1 MRTEAVCPLHLA
13 AEGATTT
20 PVRRHP
26 RGHDAPPLRE
36 KEVLLYDTKSR
47 RKIEFVALREP
58 VTLYV
63 CGITPYDTT
72 HLGHAFTY
80 VFYDTLIRYLRYQGH
95 QTRYVQNVTDVD
107 DDIMRK
113 SRELGVQWDALA
125 EEQTR
130 VFQKDMEALNILA
143 PDFYPRASEEIDRI
157 VEINKVLV
165 DRGFAYQS
173 NGNLYF
179 DVDKY
184 QSYGELSHLPRAAML
199 PIANERGN
207 NPDDPLKSDPLDF
220 VLWQQSRPDEPK
232 WESPWGPGRPGW
244 HIECSA
250 MSLHY
255 LGDTIDIHGGGEDL
269 VFPHHESEIAQSV
282 NFTGVSPF
290 VRYWVHTSMVYMGGQ
305 KMSKSLGNLVM
316 VRKLRQ
322 QYDPAAI
329 RLALLSHIHT
339 ERWSYSE
346 EEMVESAK
354 LLDLLKQAADGEVA
368 PLPAPVRETEDG
380 GLFLEA
386 MDDDLDTPRAI
397 GVLTE
402 MAQNIRF
409 GGMEPGMTTPQCRAL
424 LRELV
429 GVLGVKL

>member
-1 MRTEAVCPLHLA
+1 M
-13 AEGATTT
+13 
-20 PVRRHP
+20 
-26 RGHDAPPLRE
+26 
-36 KEVLLYDTKSR
+36 LLYDTKTR
-47 RKIEFVALREP
+47 RKEKFEAIREP

-95 QTRYVQNVTDVD
+95 ETRYVQNVTDVD

-113 SRELGVQWDALA
+113 SRELGVRWDELA
-125 EEQTR
+125 NEQTHI
-130 VFQKDMEALNILA
+130 FQQDMKALNILA
-143 PDFYPRASEEIDRI
+143 PDVYPHASQEIDKI
-157 VEINKVLV
+157 IEMNQTLV
-165 DRGFAYQS
+165 DKGYAYQS
-173 NGNLYF
+173 DGNLYF
-179 DVDKY
+179 SVDRY
-184 QSYGELSHLPRAAML
+184 PEYGQLSHIRRVAML

-207 NPDDPLKSDPLDF
+207 NPDDPFKRDPLDF
-220 VLWQQSRPDEPK
+220 VLWQQSKPDEPA
-232 WESPWGPGRPGW
+232 WESPWGAGRPGW

-255 LGDTIDIHGGGEDL
+255 LGDTVDIHGGGEDL
-269 VFPHHESEIAQSV
+269 IFPHHESEIAQSV
-282 NFTGVSPF
+282 NFTGVHPF
-290 VRYWVHTSMVYMGGQ
+290 VRHWVHTAMVYMGGQ

-316 VRKLRQ
+316 VRKLRK

-346 EEMVESAK
+346 QELIEAAK
-354 LLDLLKQAADGEVA
+354 LLEILRQAAEGEVE
-368 PLPAPVRETEDG
+368 PLLAPVREMEDG

-386 MDDDLDTPRAI
+386 MDDDLDTPRAV
-397 GVLTE
+397 GVLSE

-409 GGMEPGMTTPQCRAL
+409 GGKEPGMTNPQCRSL

-429 GVLGVKL
+429 AVLGVKL

>member
-1 MRTEAVCPLHLA
+1 M
-13 AEGATTT
+13 G
-20 PVRRHP
+20 RRRPH
-26 RGHDAPPLRE
+26 LRE
-36 KEVLLYDTKSR
+36 NAVLLYDTKTR
-47 RKIEFVALREP
+47 RKEKFEAIREP
-58 VTLYV
+58 VSIYV

-95 QTRYVQNVTDVD
+95 ETRYVQNVTDVD

-113 SRELGVQWDALA
+113 SRELGVRWDQLA

-130 VFQKDMEALNILA
+130 VFQQDMDALNILP
-143 PDFYPRASEEIDRI
+143 PDVYPRASEEIAKI
-157 VEINKVLV
+157 VEINQTLV
-165 DRGFAYQS
+165 DRGYAYQS
-173 NGNLYF
+173 DGNLYF
-179 DVDKY
+179 SVNRY
-184 QSYGELSHLPRAAML
+184 PAYGQLSHLPRAAML

-207 NPDDPLKSDPLDF
+207 NPNDPFKRDSLDF
-220 VLWQQSRPDEPK
+220 VLWQLSKPDEPK
-232 WESPWGPGRPGW
+232 WDSPWGAGRPGW

-255 LGDTIDIHGGGEDL
+255 LGDTVDIHGGGEDL

-282 NFTGVSPF
+282 NFTGVQPF

-316 VRKLRQ
+316 VRELRK

-329 RLALLSHIHT
+329 RLTLLGHRHT

-346 EEMVESAK
+346 EELEDSAK
-354 LLDLLKQAADGEVA
+354 LLQMLRNAAEGDVE
-368 PLPAPVRETEDG
+368 PLSVPVRETEDG

-386 MDDDLDTPRAI
+386 MDDDLDTPRALSI
-397 GVLTE
+397 LRE
-402 MAQNIRF
+402 MAQTI
-409 GGMEPGMTTPQCRAL
+409 GSGSQEPGLTNPQCRAL
-424 LRELV
+424 LRDIV
-429 GVLGVKL
+429 SVLGVKL

>member
-1 MRTEAVCPLHLA
+1 MSLA
-13 AEGATTT
+13 GNA
-20 PVRRHP
+20 RR
-26 RGHDAPPLRE
+26 RYNCAAIGTFAGRRRLALRE
-36 KEVLLYDTKSR
+36 KAVLLYDTRTR
-47 RKIEFVALREP
+47 RKERFVAEREP
-58 VTLYV
+58 VSIYV

-95 QTRYVQNVTDVD
+95 QTLYVQNVTDVD

-113 SRELGVQWDALA
+113 SRELGMRWDQLA
-125 EEQTR
+125 DEQTR
-130 VFQKDMEALNILA
+130 IFQQDMAALNILA
-143 PDFYPRASEEIDRI
+143 PDVYPHASQEIDKI
-157 VEINKVLV
+157 LEINQNLV
-165 DRGFAYQS
+165 NSGYAYQS
-173 NGNLYF
+173 DGSLYF
-179 DVDKY
+179 SVNRY
-184 QSYGELSHLPRAAML
+184 ARYGELSHLPRAGML

-207 NPDDPLKSDPLDF
+207 NPNDPLKRDPLDF
-220 VLWQQSRPDEPK
+220 VLWQKSLPDEPA

-255 LGDTIDIHGGGEDL
+255 LGDTVDIHGGGEDL
-269 VFPHHESEIAQSV
+269 VFPHHENEIAQSE
-282 NFTGVSPF
+282 NFTGVHPF
-290 VRYWVHTSMVYMGGQ
+290 VRYWVHTAMVYMGGQ

-316 VRKLRQ
+316 VRVLRQ

-346 EEMVESAK
+346 EEMVEAAK
-354 LLDLLKQAADGEVA
+354 LLEVFRQAAEGEVESP
-368 PLPAPVRETEDG
+368 PLPAGETEDG

-409 GGMEPGMTTPQCRAL
+409 GGKEPGMTTPQCRAL
-424 LRELV
+424 FKGLV
-429 GVLGVKL
+429 GVLGIQL

>member
-1 MRTEAVCPLHLA
+1 M
-13 AEGATTT
+13 
-20 PVRRHP
+20 
-26 RGHDAPPLRE
+26 
-36 KEVLLYDTKSR
+36 LLYDTKTR
-47 RKIEFVALREP
+47 RKEEFKAIREP

-107 DDIMRK
+107 DDVMRK
-113 SRELGVQWDALA
+113 SRELGVRWDELA
-125 EEQTR
+125 DEQTR
-130 VFQKDMEALNILA
+130 VFQRDMAGLNILP
-143 PDFYPRASEEIDRI
+143 PDVYPHASQEIDKI
-157 VEINKVLV
+157 LEINQALV
-165 DRGFAYQS
+165 DKGYAYQS
-173 NGNLYF
+173 DGNLYF
-179 DVDKY
+179 SANSY
-184 QSYGELSHLPRAAML
+184 PSYGQLSHLRQAAML

-207 NPDDPLKSDPLDF
+207 NPNDPFKRDPLDF
-220 VLWQQSRPDEPK
+220 VLWQQSRPDEPA

-250 MSLHY
+250 MSLRY

-269 VFPHHESEIAQSV
+269 IFPHHESEIAQSV
-282 NFTGVSPF
+282 NFTGVQPF
-290 VRYWVHTSMVYMGGQ
+290 VRYWVHTAMVYMGGQ

-316 VRKLRQ
+316 VRKLRK

-346 EEMVESAK
+346 EELVESAK
-354 LLDLLKQAADGEVA
+354 LLNIFRQAAEGEVE
-368 PLPAPVRETEDG
+368 PLPAPVRDTEDG

-409 GGMEPGMTTPQCRAL
+409 GGKEPGMTNSECRAL
-424 LRELV
+424 LTELMA
-429 GVLGVKL
+429 VLGVQL